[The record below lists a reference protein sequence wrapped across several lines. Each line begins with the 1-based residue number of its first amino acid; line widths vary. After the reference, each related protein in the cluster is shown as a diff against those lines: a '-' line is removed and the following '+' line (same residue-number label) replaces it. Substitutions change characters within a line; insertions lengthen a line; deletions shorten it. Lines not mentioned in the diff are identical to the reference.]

1 MMKDKFDE
9 LLKNF
14 NLEFFGK
21 GRHKISVDKALE
33 LQRREEAVIVD
44 VRTKEE
50 VEHVRFDFALHIP
63 VQEIPQRKKEIP
75 QDKTVIVFCSSI
87 VRAAIVYTY
96 LRVHDHEQV
105 KILTA
110 GLPEIVSY
118 LKPGYVLK
126 VKTEGK

>member
-1 MMKDKFDE
+1 MDKFDE

-14 NLEFFGK
+14 DLEFFGS
-21 GRHKISVDKALE
+21 GRHKISVEKALE
-33 LQRREEAVIVD
+33 SFRDNKAFIVD

-50 VEHVRFDFALHIP
+50 ASHVRFDFALNIP
-63 VQEIPQRKKEIP
+63 VSDIPDRLAEIPE
-75 QDKTVIVFCSSI
+75 DKTVIVFCSSV

-96 LRVHDHEQV
+96 LRLKEYSDV

-110 GLPEIVSY
+110 GLSEIAGC

-126 VKTEGK
+126 TTRKNL

>member
-1 MMKDKFDE
+1 MDKFDE

-14 NLEFFGK
+14 DLEFFGS
-21 GRHKISVDKALE
+21 GGHKISVEKALE
-33 LQRREEAVIVD
+33 SFRDNKAFIVD

-50 VEHVRFDFALHIP
+50 VNYVRFDFALNIP
-63 VQEIPQRKKEIP
+63 VSDLPLRMAEIPE
-75 QDKTVIVFCSSI
+75 DKTIIVFCSSV

-96 LRVHDHEQV
+96 LRLKGYADV

-110 GLPEIVSY
+110 GLSEIAGC

-126 VKTEGK
+126 TTEKSS

>member
-1 MMKDKFDE
+1 MDKFDE

-14 NLEFFGK
+14 DLEFFGS
-21 GRHKISVDKALE
+21 GRHKISVEKALGS
-33 LQRREEAVIVD
+33 LRDNKAVIVD

-50 VEHVRFDFALHIP
+50 VSHVRFDFALNIP
-63 VQEIPQRKKEIP
+63 VSDIPDRLAEIPAG
-75 QDKTVIVFCSSI
+75 KTVIVFCSSV

-96 LRVHDHEQV
+96 LRLKGHADV

-110 GLPEIVSY
+110 GLSEIAGY

-126 VKTEGK
+126 TVEKR